1 MRLRPNPHDIHQP
14 DPPANMSL
22 LPLILQSSDIIRTN
36 PHQFSTFQITAYPL
50 AVINVPSLTS
60 STLMQSGLGGDAAG
74 DISQGGKAGGTGVGC
89 VGAMV
94 VVQMQHRI
102 IGRVPPVLLLL

>member
-1 MRLRPNPHDIHQP
+1 MRLRPNPHGIHQP

-22 LPLILQSSDIIRTN
+22 LPLILQSADIIQTN

-50 AVINVPSLTS
+50 AGINVPSLTS

-74 DISQGGKAGGTGVGC
+74 DIGRGDKAGGTCVGC
-89 VGAMV
+89 VGGDGGGADAA
-94 VVQMQHRI
+94 
-102 IGRVPPVLLLL
+102 